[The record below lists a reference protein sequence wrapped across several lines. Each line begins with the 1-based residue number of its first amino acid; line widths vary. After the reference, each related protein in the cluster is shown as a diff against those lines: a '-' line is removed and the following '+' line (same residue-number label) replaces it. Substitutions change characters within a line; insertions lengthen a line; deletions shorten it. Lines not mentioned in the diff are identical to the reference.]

1 MERDKK
7 NKRNNNETK
16 EVKKN
21 EKIINKKNK
30 KNKKKHP
37 KLRLAIKIF
46 VILMLVLIISGVAAV
61 VAIFKT
67 DKWAITKEQLL
78 VEAGATLYDKDGNE
92 ITSLTGDEINKKV
105 TLSDMGKV
113 PDAFVAIEDERFR
126 QHKGIDVKRTL
137 HAVLKFV
144 TSGGK
149 SSFGGSTITQQLV
162 KITMK
167 DDDRSGIAGVERKI
181 REWSRAV
188 QVEKMLSKD
197 QILERYLNRIFLGS
211 ASNGLEV
218 RGVEAAANYYFNKS
232 AKDLSIAQ
240 SAFIAGINHAP
251 NAYYPFSETN
261 DNSEKIKTRTLN
273 VLSKMHELNKISDEE
288 YNAAVEETKNGL
300 QFEKGS
306 SSNGNSSLSYHAAA
320 AINQIANELSDKEDI
335 NYSEAREMLINSGYK
350 IYTTVDSDMQNKL
363 KEIYENPK
371 YIVKGYDRN
380 HYSKK
385 EDGQSA
391 MVIIDHTTGY
401 VVAEMGALGK
411 NQDTL
416 GLNRAKSARHGGSSF
431 KPLVTVAPGLEN
443 KVITAATLFY
453 DSKTSFGKYS
463 PANDSNSY
471 HGIINMRDV
480 IRYSS
485 NVPEVKLLS
494 LMGLSASQKFLSSIG
509 IDVNI
514 DNAGLSM
521 ALGTISVSPLQ
532 MAAGYAAIANKGVY
546 ITPKFYTKV
555 VEQNGNTIIETT
567 QEKKRVMSEDNAYIE
582 STILRGP
589 VSAGGTASR
598 YSRYLGNMDVAGKTG
613 TSDGGVDRWFCGFT
627 PYYTAACW
635 YGADNGYNY
644 DGKGNRISFYPSV
657 GNPAAYIWFPAMKA
671 IHTGLDAKSFEK
683 PSTIVNVT
691 ICKKTGKKATD
702 KCTETYTE
710 IFSKENI
717 PSECDGHQTVT
728 ICKES
733 GKIATEFCTDT
744 ENKTYGVVIDTEK
757 KATWSPK
764 QEAEQPPTETCDIH
778 KEAAKIEVPN
788 VVGKDEETA
797 KTLLKNAGFK
807 VKVLKDNDK
816 TKKKGIVL
824 KQNATTA
831 SKGAEITITVNQ
843 YDGGKEGP
851 DKNVINNNTTV
862 KNDVVKNNVIKNNDT
877 VVNDNTVA
885 DDRD

>member
-7 NKRNNNETK
+7 QKRNNNETK

-37 KLRLAIKIF
+37 KLRLAIKIL

-218 RGVEAAANYYFNKS
+218 RGVEAAANYYFNKP

-385 EDGQSA
+385 K
-391 MVIIDHTTGY
+391 M
-401 VVAEMGALGK
+401 
-411 NQDTL
+411 
-416 GLNRAKSARHGGSSF
+416 
-431 KPLVTVAPGLEN
+431 
-443 KVITAATLFY
+443 
-453 DSKTSFGKYS
+453 
-463 PANDSNSY
+463 
-471 HGIINMRDV
+471 
-480 IRYSS
+480 
-485 NVPEVKLLS
+485 
-494 LMGLSASQKFLSSIG
+494 
-509 IDVNI
+509 
-514 DNAGLSM
+514 
-521 ALGTISVSPLQ
+521 
-532 MAAGYAAIANKGVY
+532 
-546 ITPKFYTKV
+546 
-555 VEQNGNTIIETT
+555 
-567 QEKKRVMSEDNAYIE
+567 
-582 STILRGP
+582 
-589 VSAGGTASR
+589 
-598 YSRYLGNMDVAGKTG
+598 
-613 TSDGGVDRWFCGFT
+613 
-627 PYYTAACW
+627 
-635 YGADNGYNY
+635 
-644 DGKGNRISFYPSV
+644 
-657 GNPAAYIWFPAMKA
+657 
-671 IHTGLDAKSFEK
+671 
-683 PSTIVNVT
+683 
-691 ICKKTGKKATD
+691 
-702 KCTETYTE
+702 
-710 IFSKENI
+710 
-717 PSECDGHQTVT
+717 
-728 ICKES
+728 
-733 GKIATEFCTDT
+733 
-744 ENKTYGVVIDTEK
+744 
-757 KATWSPK
+757 
-764 QEAEQPPTETCDIH
+764 
-778 KEAAKIEVPN
+778 
-788 VVGKDEETA
+788 
-797 KTLLKNAGFK
+797 
-807 VKVLKDNDK
+807 
-816 TKKKGIVL
+816 
-824 KQNATTA
+824 
-831 SKGAEITITVNQ
+831 VNQ
-843 YDGGKEGP
+843 QW
-851 DKNVINNNTTV
+851 
-862 KNDVVKNNVIKNNDT
+862 
-877 VVNDNTVA
+877 
-885 DDRD
+885 